1 MLTREEPL
9 ALWAVIGEGALRM
22 RGVDESIM
30 DEQLGRLLSM
40 GRRPNVNVQVLR
52 SDAPFHVGQL
62 GSFSILSFGDH
73 ADLDVV
79 HTENLTSAVYV
90 EQRDQV
96 SMYREATRRLTSA
109 AESVEASAELI
120 AEIRKTQ

>member
-1 MLTREEPL
+1 VTREDPL
-9 ALWAVIGEGALRM
+9 TLWAIIAEGALRTK
-22 RGVDESIM
+22 GVGEAVM

-40 GRRPNVNVQVLR
+40 GKRPNVNVQVLR

-62 GSFSILSFGDH
+62 GSFSVLSFGDH
-73 ADLDVV
+73 PDLDVV

-96 SMYREATRRLTSA
+96 AIYRDAVQRLTSA
-109 AESVEASAELI
+109 AESVEASAQLI
-120 AEIRKTQ
+120 AEIRKSL

>member
-1 MLTREEPL
+1 MARSNGARHASAARLPPPGTRGHWPVEAGHP
-9 ALWAVIGEGALRM
+9 
-22 RGVDESIM
+22 D
-30 DEQLGRLLSM
+30 
-40 GRRPNVNVQVLR
+40 VNIQVLR

-62 GSFSILSFGDH
+62 RSFDILSFGDH

-79 HTENLTSAVYV
+79 RTENLTSAVHV

-96 SMYREATRRLTSA
+96 SMYREAARRLASA

-120 AEIRKTQ
+120 AKTRKLL